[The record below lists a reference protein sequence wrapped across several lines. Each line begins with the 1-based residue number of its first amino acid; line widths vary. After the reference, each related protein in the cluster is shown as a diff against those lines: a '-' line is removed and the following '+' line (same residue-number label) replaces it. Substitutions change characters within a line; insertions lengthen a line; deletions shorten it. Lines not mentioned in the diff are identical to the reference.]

1 MTDNAGPTNA
11 SAGSPPAHPNSGTGA
26 DSQPG
31 DHPREGVEAH
41 GGWSAVLRSLIAQTD
56 LDPAVAAACIRS
68 MLSGTAT
75 SAQIA
80 GVLVGLRAK
89 GESPAEVSAMVDA
102 MLEMAVPIHLTAPD
116 VIDIVGTGGSARRQR
131 AALNVSTAASMVAAA
146 AGAKVVKHGNRK
158 ASSTSGSTDVLDAL
172 GIAVELDAEGVATCL
187 EAVGV
192 AFAFA
197 RQFHPAMRH
206 VGPTRAELGVPTVFN
221 LLGPLSH
228 PGRVRRG
235 VIGIGDPAR
244 FELVAATLAARAPDH
259 MWVVHGLDGLDE
271 LSTGGET
278 SVTEIKGTERTD
290 FVVHAAEL
298 DIEPVPAER
307 IRGGDPEEN
316 AAIILDV
323 FSGVASPEADLIVL
337 NAAAGLVTGGVCASL
352 PEGIAKA
359 RAAIAAGEA
368 SKVLEGLRA
377 TTHRLAWPGGA

>member
-1 MTDNAGPTNA
+1 MLRTLTAG
-11 SAGSPPAHPNSGTGA
+11 G
-26 DSQPG
+26 
-31 DHPREGVEAH
+31 E
-41 GGWSAVLRSLIAQTD
+41 
-56 LDPAVAAACIRS
+56 LDPDVAAACVRS
-68 MLSGTAT
+68 MLSGAAT

-80 GVLVGLRAK
+80 GVLIGLRTK
-89 GESPAEVSAMVDA
+89 GETPAEVSAMVDA
-102 MLEMAVPIHLTAPD
+102 MLEMAVPLSLGAPN

-172 GIAVELDAEGVATCL
+172 GIAVELDADGVRTCL
-187 EAVGV
+187 DEVGV

-228 PGRVRRG
+228 PGRVSRG

-244 FELVAATLAARAPDH
+244 FELVASTLQSRAPDH

-278 SVTEIKGTERTD
+278 SVTEIKGSERSD
-290 FVVHAAEL
+290 FVVHAADL

-307 IRGGDPEEN
+307 IRGGDPDEN

-323 FSGVASPEADLIVL
+323 FSGVPSPEADLIVL
-337 NAAAGLVTGGVCASL
+337 NAAAGLVTGGVSETL
-352 PEGIAKA
+352 PDGIARA
-359 RAAIAAGEA
+359 RAAIAAGDA
-368 SKVLEGLRA
+368 SRVLDGLRA